1 MAETNEIAELQKN
14 PAVKIVFSTTE
25 YKGATHVD
33 IREYV
38 TSSSYTG
45 FTKKGIRLPVNMLD
59 ELIEKLRAVRAALPE
74 EADGPPSPDGGDEAK
89 PGETADC

>member
-1 MAETNEIAELQKN
+1 MADTNEIAELQKN
-14 PAVKIVFSTTE
+14 AAVKIVFSTTE
-25 YKGATHVD
+25 YKGATYVD

-59 ELIEKLRAVRAALPE
+59 ELIEKLREVRSALPE
-74 EADGPPSPDGGDEAK
+74 EAHGPPSPEVGGEAGS
-89 PGETADC
+89 GETSGR

>member
-1 MAETNEIAELQKN
+1 MAGTNEIAELQKN
-14 PAVKIVFSTTE
+14 AAVKIVFSTTE
-25 YKGATHVD
+25 YKGGTYVD

-59 ELIEKLRAVRAALPE
+59 ELIEKLREVRSALPE
-74 EADGPPSPDGGDEAK
+74 GADGPPPPDGASEAA
-89 PGETADC
+89 PGETAGC